1 VPAKIN
7 ADISI
12 PHMNILYIANNEA
25 YSEKILQNTTRQ
37 FWYAKSYVE
46 KMFEIQKYLQNQ
58 KNPKAIILLT
68 NIFRWTKIKK

>member
-58 KNPKAIILLT
+58 KKPKGYNII
-68 NIFRWTKIKK
+68 NKHF

>member
-25 YSEKILQNTTRQ
+25 YSEKFCRIPQGSFGMPR
-37 FWYAKSYVE
+37 V
-46 KMFEIQKYLQNQ
+46 M
-58 KNPKAIILLT
+58 
-68 NIFRWTKIKK
+68 